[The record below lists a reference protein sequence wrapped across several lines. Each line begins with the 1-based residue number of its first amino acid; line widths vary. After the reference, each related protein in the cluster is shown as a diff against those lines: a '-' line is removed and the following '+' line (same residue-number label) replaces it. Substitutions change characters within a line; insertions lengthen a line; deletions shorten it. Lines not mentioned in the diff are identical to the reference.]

1 MSAGAQRPRA
11 ALPWD
16 TLAPAQRELLTAI
29 AVDSLFVE
37 TLESR
42 GRDRLDFYDVGV
54 GGIRD
59 ALARAY
65 LAGRQRVRRP

>member
-1 MSAGAQRPRA
+1 MSAGVQRPRA

-29 AVDSLFVE
+29 AVDSLLVE
-37 TLESR
+37 TLECR